1 MTCLDNNRTW
11 NVALLCCLICYT
23 PIATGEDEQSTPVV
37 IAFGSCAND
46 ENPDHPIWG
55 SIAEVSPTDMIFMG
69 DNVYVDARAVNSL
82 GTYEAFNPDY
92 DRLSS
97 SRGFQELKKIARFH
111 ATWDDHDFGAND
123 GGREYK
129 LKDLSQKKFLS
140 FWGVDE
146 SSNRFQTP
154 GVYGFAWIESSGRK
168 VQVILTD
175 SRYFRSPIK
184 HADPTEECPFR
195 NIVPTG
201 DPDATMLG
209 EDQWK
214 WLVDRLQVDADLH
227 LLVSGIQVIP
237 DEHCF
242 ERWGT
247 MPDERSRLLEAIK
260 NASATTI
267 ILSGD
272 RHLAEVS
279 KLTKEDSSGVGY
291 DLYEFTSSSLTASFG
306 FGAGEPNSYRVAGDN
321 VRVNNFGILEID
333 WEKSHVIGEIRDQEG
348 EILRTATVPLAN

>member
-1 MTCLDNNRTW
+1 MIEMIKRRTW
-11 NVALLCCLICYT
+11 IIALLCFFIYF
-23 PIATGEDEQSTPVV
+23 ATMAFGADEQDTPAVV
-37 IAFGSCAND
+37 AFGSCAED
-46 ENPDHPIWG
+46 ENPDHPIWE
-55 SIAEVSPTDMIFMG
+55 SIAKASPTDMIFMG
-69 DNVYVDARAVNSL
+69 DNVYVNARAVNRQ

-92 DRLSS
+92 ERLASS
-97 SRGFQELKKIARFH
+97 KGFQELKKIARFH
-111 ATWDDHDFGAND
+111 ATWDDNDFGAND
-123 GGREYK
+123 GGREYE
-129 LKDLSQKKFLS
+129 LKDLSQQKFLS
-140 FWGVDE
+140 FWGVDK
-146 SSNRFQTP
+146 SSKRFQTP
-154 GVYGFAWIESSGRK
+154 GVYGSAWIESSGRR

-184 HADPTEECPFR
+184 HAAPTQECPFR
-195 NIVPTG
+195 NIVPTD

-214 WLVDRLQVDADLH
+214 WLVERLQVEADLH

-247 MPDERSRLLEAIK
+247 MPAERSRLLTAVK

-267 ILSGD
+267 VLSGD

-279 KLTKEDSSGVGY
+279 MLPKSDEDDVGY

-306 FGAGEPNSYRVAGDN
+306 FGAGEPNSYRVSGDN
-321 VRVNNFGILEID
+321 VRVNNFGILEFD
-333 WEKSHVIGEIRDQEG
+333 WEKSQVIGEIRDQNG
-348 EILRTATVPLAN
+348 VPLRTARVPLSN